1 MIYRTYIKDQ
11 MNLTA
16 KPKAHLEVRSF
27 DVKNDLLASANSTID
42 LKETPENIST
52 GDVLVLYSSKGKT
65 LYQGVV
71 TKVSDKQI
79 SCSQMQSF
87 YKGAWVYNTD
97 PQTYLEA
104 EIKSL
109 IQDYADGKIKN
120 STYVDNLVA
129 QRLGGITVS
138 SVNSIAGCLPD
149 DEKTMDFESFL
160 YDLYKNY
167 DIIPDFAVNFSGTN
181 TLTIKKSD
189 YTAIKI
195 GNNNN
200 SIVNLSPIR
209 TVEETNRLI
218 VFDSEG
224 NYRSTFVATSNGIV
238 EEPSSLDGRFY
249 TVNTNIVYSDDD
261 LATLVQSNLPE
272 KMFNHKITFDL
283 KLNGGIYKWDD
294 FKLGMPLSI
303 WKDGD
308 YFDSV
313 LTGWQMSVEENKELN
328 LVSLTCGK
336 CRTSLTSKLAMARA
350 FI

>member
-1 MIYRTYIKDQ
+1 MMYRAYIKDQ

-16 KPKAHLEVRSF
+16 KPKAHLIVKSF
-27 DVKNDLLASANSTID
+27 NVKNDLLASANSTID
-42 LKETPENIST
+42 LKDTPDNISS
-52 GDVLVLYSSKGKT
+52 GDVLVLYTSKGKT

-87 YKGAWVYNTD
+87 YKGAWIYDTD
-97 PQTYLEA
+97 TQTYLEA
-104 EIKSL
+104 EIRSL
-109 IQDYADGKIKN
+109 IQDYADGKIKG
-120 STYVDNLVA
+120 SSYVDNLVA
-129 QRLGGITVS
+129 QRLGGITIY
-138 SVNSIAGCLPD
+138 SVDVTTGSLPD
-149 DEKTMDFESFL
+149 DEKMTDFESFL
-160 YDLYKNY
+160 YDLYRDY
-167 DIIPDFAVNFSGTN
+167 DIIPEFAINFNGTN
-181 TLTIKKSD
+181 SLTIKKSN

-200 SIVNLSPIR
+200 SIVNLSPVR

-224 NYRSTFVATSNGIV
+224 TYRSTFVATANGVV
-238 EEPSSLDGRFY
+238 EEPVSLDGRFY
-249 TVNTNIVYSDDD
+249 NVNTKIVNSDDD
-261 LATLVQSNLPE
+261 LTTLVKANLPE

-283 KLNGGIYKWDD
+283 KLNGSIYDWDD

-313 LTGWQMSVEENKELN
+313 LTGWQMSGEENKELN

-336 CRTSLTSKLAMARA
+336 CRTSLTSKLAMART